1 MAMSIGSSEG
11 AHDVMVEI
19 NTTPLIDVMLV
30 LLIMLIITLP
40 IQTHAV
46 KIDMPK
52 ANVSEPEIPPE
63 VVNIYID
70 FDGAVYWNG
79 DPVAQPD
86 DPESY
91 AKLNGYLLAIGR
103 KPLDVQE
110 EIHLS
115 AHRLVIYDHVARVLA
130 ASQRLG
136 AIKIGLVGSEEF
148 LQ

>member
-1 MAMSIGSSEG
+1 MAVSIGSTSG
-11 AHDVMVEI
+11 NHDVMVEI

-52 ANVSEPEIPPE
+52 SNVAPPLIEPE
-63 VVNIYID
+63 VVNIRVD
-70 FDGAVYWNG
+70 FDGAVYWN
-79 DPVAQPD
+79 DALVARPD
-86 DPESY
+86 DPGSY
-91 AKLNGYLLAIGR
+91 AKLEAYLRNVGQ
-103 KPLDVQE
+103 KDVEVQE

-115 AHRLVIYDHVARVLA
+115 AHRLVVYDHVARVLA
-130 ASQRLG
+130 TAQRLH

>member
-1 MAMSIGSSEG
+1 MAMNVGSSGGE
-11 AHDVMVEI
+11 HDVMVDI

-52 ANVSEPEIPPE
+52 PNVAEPEIPPE
-63 VVNIYID
+63 VVNIYVD
-70 FDGAVYWNG
+70 FDGSTYWNG
-79 DPVAQPD
+79 DLVSQPD
-86 DPESY
+86 DPASF
-91 AKLNGYLLAIGR
+91 AKLNGYLLRIGR
-103 KPLDVQE
+103 QDVALQA

-115 AHRLVIYDHVARVLA
+115 AHRLVVYDHVARVLA
-130 ASQRLG
+130 SAQRLG

-148 LQ
+148 MQ

>member
-1 MAMSIGSSEG
+1 
-11 AHDVMVEI
+11 
-19 NTTPLIDVMLV
+19 MLV

-52 ANVSEPEIPPE
+52 ALPTEPEIPPE
-63 VVNIYID
+63 VVTINVD
-70 FDGAVYWNG
+70 FDGSVYWNG
-79 DPVAQPD
+79 NLVARPD
-86 DPESY
+86 DPASY
-91 AKLNGYLLAIGR
+91 ATLNGYLMNIG
-103 KPLDVQE
+103 KQGIEMQP

-130 ASQRLG
+130 SAQRLG

-148 LQ
+148 MQ